1 MEEGQ
6 PPDKNILIILFGHKL
21 KLGKL
26 SGGINSS
33 SFSDNLLELDLIM
46 LQIIEDKLENMKF
59 SFKEISNPDDE
70 VKLRDFRIPNLWH
83 DILNNQK
90 ERISFTLNLSIY
102 SNMFILDD
110 SKDAKKFKRFENNK
124 LKADIFFATI
134 AAFKPLPATVFE
146 TFSSLNPSIKI
157 DFIIL
162 VAIYWYFSS
171 AKVKTNKTNSIK
183 LFGSKVELVAEVVG
197 TKSKQNSSK
206 LAALQIVSLISSESK
221 ENGEFIKLLFSFLS
235 SDDNDDN
242 TDSFVSKSALSVLIQ
257 VTSLIAIPFVESL
270 SELNISEGR

>member
-1 MEEGQ
+1 
-6 PPDKNILIILFGHKL
+6 
-21 KLGKL
+21 
-26 SGGINSS
+26 
-33 SFSDNLLELDLIM
+33 
-46 LQIIEDKLENMKF
+46 
-59 SFKEISNPDDE
+59 
-70 VKLRDFRIPNLWH
+70 
-83 DILNNQK
+83 
-90 ERISFTLNLSIY
+90 
-102 SNMFILDD
+102 MFILDD

-146 TFSSLNPSIKI
+146 TFSSFNPSIKI
-157 DFIIL
+157 DFIIR

-197 TKSKQNSSK
+197 TKSKKNSSK
-206 LAALQIVSLISSESK
+206 LVALQIVSLISSESK
-221 ENGEFIKLLFSFLS
+221 ENGEFIPLLFTFFS
-235 SDDNDDN
+235 SDDSDDN

-257 VTSLIAIPFVESL
+257 VTSLIAIPFVEPL